1 MKTFVGHFSAFLVV
15 LILAAFCASVVCVA
29 ASDKKA
35 EEILRKTYEKY
46 TDLLKKSGNDIKSVA
61 AKITIKGGGELPMG
75 DSGGGMPLNLDATLE
90 LYFAQPRNL
99 YVGLTGNL
107 GNAIAIVTGEAKKVA
122 TIILPGTKQ
131 FAKIDVPEEVME
143 DMDEAS
149 EEPPPADEVFK
160 DANLTYDGTAETK
173 LGKAHKIKVQSN
185 NPESEEGTVTVYI
198 LDGKW
203 DPVRVDIS
211 AEEKANLVIEFEKL
225 EINEKIS
232 GNQFVP
238 NTQGYAEISQDE
250 LVTVIG
256 MQIMGAMM
264 QGGGME

>member
-1 MKTFVGHFSAFLVV
+1 MKTFVRRFSALAVV

-29 ASDKKA
+29 APDEKA
-35 EEILRKTYEKY
+35 KEILEKTYKKY
-46 TDLLKKSGNDIKSVA
+46 TDLLKKSGNDIKSMA
-61 AKITIKGGGELPMG
+61 AKITIKGAGELPMG
-75 DSGGGMPLNLDATLE
+75 NDGGGMPMNVNAALE

-107 GNAIAIVTGEAKKVA
+107 GNATVIVAGEVKKVA
-122 TIILPGTKQ
+122 TIMLPGTRQ
-131 FAKIDVPEEVME
+131 FAKIDVPEEVMT
-143 DMDEAS
+143 DMDETA
-149 EEPPPADEVFK
+149 EEPPPAEEVFK

-173 LGKAHKIKVQSN
+173 LGKAHKIKVQPN
-185 NPESEEGTVTVYI
+185 DPEEEGSVTVYI

-232 GNQFVP
+232 ANQFVP
-238 NTQGYAEISQDE
+238 DTEGYTEISKDE
-250 LVTVIG
+250 LGTVIT
-256 MQIMGAMM
+256 MQVMGAMM